1 MEMNFLLQLF
11 VLCYSLGV
19 GTLMTIVILE
29 GFTIRYP
36 NTKLSKYWRKNWIAS
51 DSDKQTK

>member
-1 MEMNFLLQLF
+1 MEMNFFLQLF

-36 NTKLSKYWRKNWIAS
+36 NTKLSKYWRKNWV
-51 DSDKQTK
+51 SDKDIEK